1 MYEIRPE
8 VSEKIVKHLL
18 STGFFPSVGKKPPSV
33 HISDRR
39 GIFFQTIAADFAVEG
54 AAANIKA
61 PGCLMFVPI
70 RLLEYSG
77 N

>member
-8 VSEKIVKHLL
+8 VSEKIVNHLL
-18 STGFFPSVGKKPPSV
+18 SKGFSICLGKTPSV

-39 GIFFQTIAADFAVEG
+39 SIFFQTIAADFAVEC

-70 RLLEYSG
+70 RLLEHSG